1 MAWPASSPGGRPA
14 VPAHVPR
21 GRAWASPLAPR
32 PPLPSPSVTPA
43 LRPPPTGRPG
53 PLRPEGVHLW
63 CPHTAAGRVHVC
75 AAVFPGVG
83 RWCVCVLACSL
94 PRARTRTCRAAQQP
108 PPGLRG
114 APSRA
119 SLAHR
124 RALSQAPGARGGAQL
139 QRQPRSGEQ
148 RGGGWGGRH
157 SPRLLGLGPGA
168 GPVSHIVT
176 TFEGAPVQSWGAHPV
191 TLAASVQVPGG
202 SRCGQNLGVLAGR
215 PVLRSGQNCAWCW
228 GWRAP
233 LPRPAWQCPGHP
245 APLRETVGLLSPAP
259 RAGLFSPCEV
269 ATHRRTSGAQGSRG
283 ASARATTRRLQL
295 GDKRAPCLG
304 TRSA

>member
-14 VPAHVPR
+14 VPARVPR
-21 GRAWASPLAPR
+21 GGAWASPLAPR

-43 LRPPPTGRPG
+43 FRPPPSGRPG
-53 PLRPEGVHLW
+53 PLRPEGVHLR

-75 AAVFPGVG
+75 GTLVCVCAGVLTAACTHQDVSGCPAAPTRPARGAVAGQPRAPPCSEPGPGSPGWCAAAVAAPFGGAAG
-83 RWCVCVLACSL
+83 RWL
-94 PRARTRTCRAAQQP
+94 
-108 PPGLRG
+108 
-114 APSRA
+114 
-119 SLAHR
+119 
-124 RALSQAPGARGGAQL
+124 GGAAPCW
-139 QRQPRSGEQ
+139 PR
-148 RGGGWGGRH
+148 RH

-202 SRCGQNLGVLAGR
+202 SRCGQNLGGLAGR

-245 APLRETVGLLSPAP
+245 APLRETGGPAVPSPQS
-259 RAGLFSPCEV
+259 RAVLTLGGRHPQADF
-269 ATHRRTSGAQGSRG
+269 RG
-283 ASARATTRRLQL
+283 T
-295 GDKRAPCLG
+295 GV
-304 TRSA
+304 